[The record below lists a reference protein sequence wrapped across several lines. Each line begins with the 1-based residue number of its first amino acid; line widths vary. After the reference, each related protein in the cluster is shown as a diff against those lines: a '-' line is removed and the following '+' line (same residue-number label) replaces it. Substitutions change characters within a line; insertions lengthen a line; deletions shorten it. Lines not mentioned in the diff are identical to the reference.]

1 MKCSLDINLSSDTW
15 IDIVYDEFNDTYE
28 ISLNINPNDDLE
40 EILKRENFDKILRDT
55 LSDFDKDDEVYK
67 Y

>member
-28 ISLNINPNDDLE
+28 IIEYTYPNFISQ
-40 EILKRENFDKILRDT
+40 EIISAEN
-55 LSDFDKDDEVYK
+55 VNGGMYM
-67 Y
+67 